1 MRLVSNS
8 ALLIAAILALSA
20 EVATADVQDQV
31 EWSSFLGRHD
41 PIWFAGGDVQICA
54 NVSTFDPI
62 SKRIVKV
69 AGGGLGT
76 ATCSSNETCVAD
88 ASIKC
93 SSIAECVSFGISPVW
108 RDGSVA
114 QLYSKNN
121 TFAVD
126 NKDWTLYVEDTSKP
140 THRHCY
146 NTTRPFFT
154 KWQDGPFFGNGLVG
168 GLFRFENS
176 TSLRMDL
183 GRTDVWDRRTHG
195 TPGYIEG
202 AGDLYMRPRLPVGH
216 LQITTPPN
224 CSWSFRTELLA
235 AEIVANVSC
244 SGGPITQL
252 RAFAPSEANG
262 RTGMVLEVINPAP
275 DRQSSSSPS
284 SPSASPSVL
293 PQEAF
298 VFVAEESETTR
309 HGPPKGYKPNPPA
322 LQKACAG
329 VETGVEKGG
338 AGLTSC
344 MVSTQTLLAGG
355 DYAVAWGWGS
365 SSGTSSTDSSGT
377 SSIDSSGTSSTSTST
392 TLYIAIAADM
402 PRSTSAATAIA
413 SIHSMGETTA
423 AALRADHRRWWAAWY
438 PKSFLSIAQSS
449 SPNTVTDDSSSPN
462 NVTDDSVTD
471 DNVTDD
477 SVTDDNVTDDNVTD
491 DKAAVLSTA
500 LEAFYWIQMYKMA
513 SATREEGPA
522 LDLMGP
528 WFQPSSWLFY
538 WFDLNEQLQYWPV
551 YTANRLDLGKG
562 E

>member
-1 MRLVSNS
+1 MFKQSEQFSMRLVSNS

-146 NTTRPFFT
+146 NTTKPFFT

-183 GRTDVWDRRTHG
+183 GRTDVWDRRTPG

-224 CSWSFRTELLA
+224 CSWSFRTELFT

-275 DRQSSSSPS
+275 DRQSSSSS
-284 SPSASPSVL
+284 SASPSVL

-298 VFVAEESETTR
+298 IFVAEESETTR
-309 HGPPKGYKPNPPA
+309 HGPPKGYEPNPPA

-329 VETGVEKGG
+329 VETGVEKGVET
-338 AGLTSC
+338 GLTSC

-365 SSGTSSTDSSGT
+365 SSGTSSTDSSG
-377 SSIDSSGTSSTSTST
+377 TSTST

-423 AALRADHRRWWAAWY
+423 AALRTDHRRWWAAWY

-449 SPNTVTDDSSSPN
+449 SPN

-471 DNVTDD
+471 E
-477 SVTDDNVTDDNVTD
+477 
-491 DKAAVLSTA
+491 KAAVLSTA

-562 E
+562 G